1 MARNET
7 FKPLYKKLV
16 EKIELDIIRRN
27 LKTGDFFC
35 ILKDRGFFLH
45 IERFMRSIQGV
56 HHYRTESGIH
66 P

>member
-35 ILKDRGFFLH
+35 ILKDLWVPLF
-45 IERFMRSIQGV
+45 I
-56 HHYRTESGIH
+56 
-66 P
+66 